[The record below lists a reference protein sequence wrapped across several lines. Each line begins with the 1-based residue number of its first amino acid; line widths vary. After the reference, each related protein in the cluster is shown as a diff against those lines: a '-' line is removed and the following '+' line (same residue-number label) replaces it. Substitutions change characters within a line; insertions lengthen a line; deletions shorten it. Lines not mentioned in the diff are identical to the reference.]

1 MRVTV
6 DPKPICFLYRKR
18 KFRYE
23 EIPGM
28 DGCMARR
35 LGFFLSHEERMR
47 QTKLP
52 KS

>member
-1 MRVTV
+1 
-6 DPKPICFLYRKR
+6 
-18 KFRYE
+18 
-23 EIPGM
+23 M

-52 KS
+52 KSWSWISASRTEKKQISVV